1 LGEHNGYVLGELL
14 RLSAQEIATLEAQ
27 GIIGTQ
33 PVGVDEP

>member
-1 LGEHNGYVLGELL
+1 VLGELL
-14 RLSAQEIATLEAQ
+14 GLSAQEISMLEAK